1 MTARATTGSAP
12 SLPGNFLAASALLV
26 MLCGSPEA
34 LASRWVAIGGDKKIR
49 IEIDASSIER
59 SKDGKVQA
67 WHRETYTPKRL
78 QDAWAFTY
86 GSMKQLSEFQCDKR
100 LAATLRR
107 IYYAESGGELK
118 SEGFDAKD
126 SSPVVPE
133 SPVEAAFNYAC
144 TPPKAKPIEPAKVEP
159 PPQPEEKPKKRKR
172 KGEADEP
179 PPPPPPPPKP
189 ETPWSYEGKLGPDKW
204 ARLDGDYALC
214 GSGRMQSPID
224 IRHAIRA
231 DLPPIR
237 IAYKPVA
244 LQLLDDGHGIQ
255 ANAQG
260 GGTITADGEEFELQT
275 VRFHHPG
282 EEMFDGKRAAM
293 SVHFEHKAQSG
304 RIAII
309 AVPVQAGKEPHRT
322 IRALWSDL
330 PLEKGKPAMPAG
342 ARFDPGQLIPAKREF
357 ATYSGSLTRPPCT
370 EGVLWLVMKQPLQ
383 FSKEQIADFAKV
395 YKNNVRPVQ
404 ATNGRVVKESR

>member
-1 MTARATTGSAP
+1 MTARAPSGPRTPRPRPLLATGV
-12 SLPGNFLAASALLV
+12 LLALLA
-26 MLCGSPEA
+26 GSLEA
-34 LASRWVAIGGDKKIR
+34 QASRWVTIGGDKKAR

-59 SKDGKVQA
+59 GKDGKVQA

-100 LAATLRR
+100 LAAALRR
-107 IYYAESGGELK
+107 IYYAESGAELK

-144 TPPKAKPIEPAKVEP
+144 NPPRAKPAEPPKAEPTP
-159 PPQPEEKPKKRKR
+159 PPEEKPKKRKR
-172 KGEADEP
+172 KGEAEE

-189 ETPWSYEGKLGPDKW
+189 ETPWSYDGKLGPDKW
-204 ARLDGDYALC
+204 AKLDSDYQLC

-224 IRHAIRA
+224 LRNPIRA
-231 DLPPIR
+231 DLPPLR
-237 IAYKPVA
+237 IAYRPVA

-255 ANAQG
+255 AIAQG

-282 EEMFDGKRAAM
+282 EELTDGKRAAM
-293 SVHFEHKAQSG
+293 SVHFEHKAKSG

-309 AVPVQAGKEPHRT
+309 AVPVQPGKEPQRT
-322 IRALWSDL
+322 IRALWTDL
-330 PLEKGKPAMPAG
+330 PLEKGRPAAPAG
-342 ARFDPGQLIPAKREF
+342 AKFDPGQLIPAKREY
-357 ATYSGSLTRPPCT
+357 ATYSGSLTHPPCT
-370 EGVLWLVMKQPLQ
+370 EGVLWLLMKQPLQ

-395 YKNNVRPVQ
+395 YKSNVRPVQ
-404 ATNGRVVKESR
+404 AVNGRVVKESR